1 MDIASFGLSL
11 IATIGGG
18 FLFWFYDRKLKKL
31 ELRQAERN
39 DLDATSA
46 DVIVDLHAEKGNNCL
61 VVRNAGRVP
70 ARNVSVSIEPDIRSM
85 PRQFPFPMTMES
97 GQTVNVSILRS
108 VGGPERTVVTVSWND
123 EARPNGVTKVF
134 DTPLFS

>member
-1 MDIASFGLSL
+1 MDIASITLSL
-11 IATIGGG
+11 LPIIGGG
-18 FLFWFYDRKLKKL
+18 LLFWFYDRRIKKL

-39 DLDATSA
+39 DLDASSA
-46 DVIVDLHAEKGNNCL
+46 DIVVDLHAEAGNNGL
-61 VVRNAGRVP
+61 IVRNSGRVP

-97 GQTVNVSILRS
+97 GQTVKVSIHRS
-108 VGGPERTVVTVSWND
+108 VGGPEGTVVTVSWND